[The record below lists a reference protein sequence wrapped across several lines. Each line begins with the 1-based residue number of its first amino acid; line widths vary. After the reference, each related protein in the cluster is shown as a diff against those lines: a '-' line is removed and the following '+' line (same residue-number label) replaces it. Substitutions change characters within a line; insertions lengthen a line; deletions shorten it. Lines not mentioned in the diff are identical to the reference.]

1 MTEHTNHD
9 TPEAGGAN
17 PAPLDPLERE
27 LAALTRPPEGY
38 TPELFAKAWDQVRSE
53 GEGAHVEPKVF
64 VLRRWL
70 APMAVAAT
78 LVLVGLAA
86 TTIRTTPGSRPLPEL
101 AINSLVS
108 PTAPSE
114 QTIGLR
120 KSGELDRSAAGTP
133 DDRLAFGGK
142 PDLSTTN
149 SARLDEKVASRARES
164 AEASAKD
171 KAAESGKG
179 ETVAPTAG
187 TPAAPAASPPEPVSQ
202 PEGTPKDAEYK
213 KADNT
218 PATSQ
223 STEKRD
229 ELKSVPA
236 PAYRDAGESKS
247 GKPGEP
253 PAADA
258 SRKLEDA
265 TVTQDPARVEGELG
279 RQGVPVP
286 GGATSQQR
294 GAAQFDARGWHRNAG
309 EGPQPAPG
317 PTVAGRPITP
327 AMAGTGG
334 AVQPAVTVSWAY
346 RVFVLGLWWW
356 VGIACAV
363 GVLFW
368 YWRRR
373 LIAMDRAKLRE
384 PAPDQ

>member
-1 MTEHTNHD
+1 MTEHANHN
-9 TPEAGGAN
+9 TPDAGGAN

-27 LAALTRPPEGY
+27 LAALTSPPEGY
-38 TPELFAKAWDQVRSE
+38 TPELFARAWDQVHSE
-53 GEGAHVEPKVF
+53 GDGAHVEPKVF

-78 LVLVGLAA
+78 LVLVGLAV
-86 TTIRTTPGSRPLPEL
+86 TTIRTSPGSRPLPEL

-108 PTAPSE
+108 PTAPAE
-114 QTIGLR
+114 QSFGRPEGAET
-120 KSGELDRSAAGTP
+120 DRSAAGTR
-133 DDRLAFGGK
+133 DDRLAFGAK

-149 SARLDEKVASRARES
+149 SARLDEKVASRARETT
-164 AEASAKD
+164 EASAKD
-171 KAAESGKG
+171 KAVESGKG
-179 ETVAPTAG
+179 EMVAPTAQPPAP
-187 TPAAPAASPPEPVSQ
+187 PAAAPPAPVSQ
-202 PEGTPKDAEYK
+202 PEGTPKDADYK
-213 KADNT
+213 KSDNT
-218 PATSQ
+218 PAPSQ

-253 PAADA
+253 PATDE

-265 TVTQDPARVEGELG
+265 KAKQDPARVDGELG

-294 GAAQFDARGWHRNAG
+294 GAAQFDSRGWHRNAG

-317 PTVAGRPITP
+317 PTVVGRPITP

-334 AVQPAVTVSWAY
+334 ATQPAVTVSWAY

-356 VGIACAV
+356 VGIVCAL

-373 LIAMDRAKLRE
+373 LIAMDRTKLRE